1 MELTD
6 DPSFLDKRLERSFR
20 GTRIAWMGD
29 FDGYLATDPG
39 LLTVCEKSFK
49 TFASIGVEVEP
60 VSPEFDMPSLWDT
73 WLKWRGL
80 AQVGRYELWKDP
92 AKRRLMKPE
101 ANWEV
106 EMALK
111 YTALDISRADGQR
124 TDWYAAVMKIFRRVR
139 LHPRPEHPGVPFD
152 KNINWPKS
160 STAAAWT
167 PTTGGWR
174 P

>member
-1 MELTD
+1 V
-6 DPSFLDKRLERSFR
+6 PSAVRS
-20 GTRIAWMGD
+20 
-29 FDGYLATDPG
+29 
-39 LLTVCEKSFK
+39 
-49 TFASIGVEVEP
+49 
-60 VSPEFDMPSLWDT
+60 
-73 WLKWRGL
+73 
-80 AQVGRYELWKDP
+80 
-92 AKRRLMKPE
+92 E

-152 KNINWPKS
+152 KNINWQKS
-160 STAAAWT
+160 STAAGWT